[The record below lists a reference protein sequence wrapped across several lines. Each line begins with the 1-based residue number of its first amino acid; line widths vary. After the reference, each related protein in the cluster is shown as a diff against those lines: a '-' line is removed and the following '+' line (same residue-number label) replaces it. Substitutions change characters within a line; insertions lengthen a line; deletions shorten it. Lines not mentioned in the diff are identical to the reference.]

1 MKQRWNNDKCICE
14 WKELIHKGRC
24 DKGSIWNLSNCE
36 CECDKSCDVGK
47 YLDYENC
54 RCRKKLFD
62 KLVEECSESIDGNE
76 MIFYENLN
84 DYVNL
89 WNSCTVYKVLFAIAF
104 LIIIGIN
111 SAFIYFHW
119 YLNK

>member
-1 MKQRWNNDKCICE
+1 MIDE
-14 WKELIHKGRC
+14 GRC

-36 CECDKSCDVGK
+36 CECDKSCNVGK
-47 YLDYENC
+47 YLDYKNC
-54 RCRKKLFD
+54 RCRNKLFD
-62 KLVEECSESIDGNE
+62 KLVEECSESTDGNE

-89 WNSCTVYKVLFAIAF
+89 CNSCTVYKVLFAIAF